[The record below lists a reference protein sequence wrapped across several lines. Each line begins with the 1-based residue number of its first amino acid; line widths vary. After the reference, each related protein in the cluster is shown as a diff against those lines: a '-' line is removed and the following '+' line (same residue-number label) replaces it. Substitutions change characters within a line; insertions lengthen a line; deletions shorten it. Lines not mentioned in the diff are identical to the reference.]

1 MEEWR
6 LCVSNFETTAEF
18 WAEVMTSDLFSLH
31 DNITFDARV
40 LEIEN
45 FIHTKNQ
52 SQCRCPEALH
62 ELREMIIDFKILLAK
77 LALKY
82 LFAFVFR
89 FFFNFIVISI
99 GMLLLAVMIKLSVL
113 YLTSCRTCRTCST
126 CSMYGICNNL
136 HNSVQV

>member
-1 MEEWR
+1 MNMEEWR

-52 SQCRCPEALH
+52 NQCRCPEALH
-62 ELREMIIDFKILLAK
+62 ELREMIIDFNILLTK
-77 LALKY
+77 FALKC
-82 LFAFVFR
+82 LFTFVIR
-89 FFFNFIVISI
+89 FFFYFLVISI
-99 GMLLLAVMIKLSVL
+99 GELLLEIMIKHSVL
-113 YLTSCRTCRTCST
+113 YLAYTILFFIYFWRYLC
-126 CSMYGICNNL
+126 
-136 HNSVQV
+136 V

>member
-40 LEIEN
+40 LEIKN

-62 ELREMIIDFKILLAK
+62 ELREMIIDFNILLAK

-82 LFAFVFR
+82 LFAFVIR
-89 FFFNFIVISI
+89 FFFNFLVISI
-99 GMLLLAVMIKLSVL
+99 GRLLLVIMINLSGCEFLQHSVP
-113 YLTSCRTCRTCST
+113 YLTYTILFLFYFWRYLC
-126 CSMYGICNNL
+126 M
-136 HNSVQV
+136 

>member
-40 LEIEN
+40 FEIEK
-45 FIHTKNQ
+45 FINTKNQ
-52 SQCRCPEALH
+52 NQCRCPEALH
-62 ELREMIIDFKILLAK
+62 ELREMIIDFNILLAK

-82 LFAFVFR
+82 LFAFVIR
-89 FFFNFIVISI
+89 FFFNFLVISI
-99 GMLLLAVMIKLSVL
+99 TVTLNAPSF
-113 YLTSCRTCRTCST
+113 CF
-126 CSMYGICNNL
+126 
-136 HNSVQV
+136 

>member
-1 MEEWR
+1 MNMEEWR

-52 SQCRCPEALH
+52 NQCRCPEALH
-62 ELREMIIDFKILLAK
+62 ELREMIIDFNILLTK
-77 LALKY
+77 FALKY
-82 LFAFVFR
+82 LFTFVIR
-89 FFFNFIVISI
+89 FFFYFLVISI
-99 GMLLLAVMIKLSVL
+99 GELLLEIMIKLSVL
-113 YLTSCRTCRTCST
+113 YLAYTILFFIYFWRYLC
-126 CSMYGICNNL
+126 
-136 HNSVQV
+136 V

>member
-45 FIHTKNQ
+45 FIRTKNQ
-52 SQCRCPEALH
+52 NQCRCPEALH
-62 ELREMIIDFKILLAK
+62 ELREMIIDFNILLAK

-82 LFAFVFR
+82 LFAFVIR
-89 FFFNFIVISI
+89 FFFNFLVISI
-99 GMLLLAVMIKLSVL
+99 GRLLLVIMINLSACEFLQHSVP
-113 YLTSCRTCRTCST
+113 YLTCTILFLFYFWRYLC
-126 CSMYGICNNL
+126 M
-136 HNSVQV
+136 

>member
-62 ELREMIIDFKILLAK
+62 ELREMIIDFNILLAK

-82 LFAFVFR
+82 LFAFVIR
-89 FFFNFIVISI
+89 FFFNFLVISI
-99 GMLLLAVMIKLSVL
+99 GRLLLVIMINLSACEFLQHSVP
-113 YLTSCRTCRTCST
+113 YLTCTILFLFYFWRYLC
-126 CSMYGICNNL
+126 M
-136 HNSVQV
+136 

>member
-18 WAEVMTSDLFSLH
+18 WAEVMTLDSFSLH

-40 LEIEN
+40 LEIKN

-62 ELREMIIDFKILLAK
+62 ELREMIIDFNILLAK

-82 LFAFVFR
+82 LFAFVIR
-89 FFFNFIVISI
+89 FFFNFLVISI
-99 GMLLLAVMIKLSVL
+99 GRLLLVIMINLSGCEFLQHSVP
-113 YLTSCRTCRTCST
+113 YLTCTILFLFYFWRYLC
-126 CSMYGICNNL
+126 M
-136 HNSVQV
+136 